1 MKKKLAVVLAA
12 LVVLATVDISVPVV
26 RAAAY
31 ETVGET
37 TEIAEGTLEAAEKAL
52 GEVADA
58 AEQTVEKTAEGTG
71 ETAGESGVEAGQTV
85 SEGNAEPVLLTGEMQ
100 TAAQAGQTYDV
111 SALEFGNEGSEDV
124 FTINASN
131 KAQFENAVLTGEI
144 QGRQS
149 IRIDGVEIALTIQDL
164 TIDLSEHY
172 LPTGAITLCKGA
184 TLHLTLAGENLLK
197 GGMSGAGICVNEGTV
212 LEITAESNGKL
223 TAVGGN
229 FEGGAAGI
237 GTNATGIN
245 LGGGTT
251 IGGTVRK
258 LGTIRILGGEIEA
271 SGGTYTYM
279 GGVVSAAAGIG
290 GSERGCTG
298 EIEIGGGTVTAN
310 GGRGAA
316 GIGGGTNGS
325 VAKITISSGTVI
337 ANGGYIKVSNSK
349 YAGASIGS
357 GLGTGSSGKTG
368 CADITI
374 SGGTVTAN
382 GNIGY
387 GNLYSGLGFEG
398 GSLTVSGGSVSLAD
412 GYWIVVETD
421 NVNEDYMMHHYTLT
435 FLLYDSLFEAEDSVT
450 ADVTLEADGRNY
462 TKEMTLQTGSGKAVG
477 ELQADTLLHGKV
489 SYTLQTASDSY
500 SGTVDLDTEQQ
511 VIWGQEKNG
520 LVITEQSGVTYR
532 YANGVLTFSGI
543 GSATVTM
550 TEGVSTTADSIQITD
565 GSNVT
570 LTLCSVIIDS
580 TSSNRAAITVGTP
593 SGAEC
598 KLILE
603 GENRLTANISKGAV
617 VLVNGSSSTLE
628 IGGRGS
634 VQIRNGAG
642 GQRGE
647 WGYSAGI
654 RVRDGALIFE
664 DNPTVEVN
672 TAQLSTAILSKNISI
687 RGGKITGI
695 AGSYG
700 NGIGSQAEIAGYPV
714 GEVKIE
720 GGVVYGEGGYLH
732 LEAGGLS
739 NYYTWAII
747 TGGNVKMNN
756 LSGYERIQPENAS
769 HTKLWCTTIQ
779 VGNDNTLS
787 RNAKIYSLTIKN
799 SDGTTYAYG
808 IMNTATDGD
817 GKLYLW
823 LPEDSTVSEVKT
835 VNGTYQGSCKT
846 TADYTSGYLG
856 NTWGTAEATFSLEG
870 DFFMPVTSVTCDLT
884 AECTVGEYPL
894 TATVTPTEATNQ
906 TITWSVTNS
915 DGTAA
920 SGAKVEDGKL
930 KITAAGTYQLTATI
944 PCGLEKTP
952 GTDSDYTRSFTIR
965 ARYATELKGLT
976 MSGWTYGEDTTGRE
990 PAYTISPAGN
1000 TATAMI
1006 EYKKAGA
1013 DDSTYTAALPV
1024 DAGNYTVRV
1033 TMPQTETYT
1042 GVEATADFTIAP
1054 KSLEAADI
1062 TAVAS
1067 DKQYTGQ
1074 AVTLAA
1080 GELTL
1085 TDRDTALTVGKDYV
1099 IDGYRNNTAGGTA
1112 EVIVRGTGNYTGT
1125 RSVSFHIVGTA
1136 DSGNT
1141 SSGSTSSES
1150 GTSSDNSSSDSDS
1163 SDAKSSD
1170 TGTVTASPTP
1180 APTAAPKTT
1189 PAVRPTTRPAA
1200 QVPVESQAEENKNTD
1215 NTENTGITAPATG
1228 QATEDT
1234 GTADETQTENIT
1246 ATEQQESLTA
1256 QTSAEGQT
1264 SGGAARILVTVAA
1277 AALVVLGGGGTLL
1290 ALRGKKSGK

>member
-12 LVVLATVDISVPVV
+12 ALVLATVDIPVPVV

-37 TEIAEGTLEAAEKAL
+37 TEAAEGTLDVAEKAL
-52 GEVADA
+52 GEVVDA
-58 AEQTVEKTAEGTG
+58 AEQTVEKTVEGTG
-71 ETAGESGVEAGQTV
+71 ETVVESGVETGQTV

-100 TAAQAGQTYDV
+100 TAAQAGQTYNV
-111 SALEFGNEGSEDV
+111 SALEFGNDGLEDV
-124 FTINASN
+124 FTINATN
-131 KAQFENAVLTGEI
+131 KAQFEGAVLTGTT
-144 QGRQS
+144 QGKQA

-164 TIDLSEHY
+164 TIDLSEFY
-172 LPTGAITLCKGA
+172 VSGAITLCNGA

-197 GGMSGAGICVNEGTV
+197 GGKSGAGICVNEETV
-212 LEITAESNGKL
+212 LEITAESTGKL

-229 FEGGAAGI
+229 YAGGSAGI
-237 GTNATGIN
+237 GTNATGIY
-245 LGGGTT
+245 LGGTT
-251 IGGTVRK
+251 LEGAAQK

-279 GGVVSAAAGIG
+279 GGVIGSAAGIG

-316 GIGGGTNGS
+316 GIGGGMNGS

-349 YAGASIGS
+349 YAGAAIGS
-357 GLGTGSSGKTG
+357 GLCTITTGKIG

-387 GNLYSGLGFEG
+387 GNIYVGPGFEG

-412 GYWIVVETD
+412 GCWIVVKTT
-421 NVNEDYMMHHYTLT
+421 NVNEDYIMHHYTLT
-435 FLLYDSLFEAEDSVT
+435 FLLYDSLFESEDSVT
-450 ADVTLEADGRNY
+450 ANVTLEADGRNY

-477 ELQADTLLHGKV
+477 ELQADTLLHGEV

-543 GSATVTM
+543 GSATVEM
-550 TEGVSTTADSIQITD
+550 AEGVSTTADSIQIVD
-565 GSNVT
+565 GSNMT
-570 LTLCSVIIDS
+570 LTLCNVVIDS
-580 TSSNRAAITVGTP
+580 TDSGRPAITVGKN

-642 GQRGE
+642 GQRGD

-654 RVRDGALIFE
+654 RVRDGVLIFE

-687 RGGKITGI
+687 LGGKITGI

-700 NGIGSQAEIAGYPV
+700 NGIGSQAEIAGYPA
-714 GEVKIE
+714 GKVKIE

-739 NYYTWAII
+739 NYYTQAII
-747 TGGNVKMNN
+747 TGGNVNMNN
-756 LSGYERIQPENAS
+756 LSRRNNGIQPKNAS
-769 HTKLWCTTIQ
+769 GTLLWCTTIQ
-779 VGNDNTLS
+779 VGKDNNTLS
-787 RNAKIYSLTIKN
+787 RNAKICSLTIKN
-799 SDGTTYAYG
+799 SDGTTYNYG
-808 IMNTATDGD
+808 ITNTATDGE

-823 LPEDSTVSEVKT
+823 LPEGSKVTEVET
-835 VNGTYQGSCKT
+835 VNGIYRGSCET
-846 TADYTSGYLG
+846 TADYTSDYLG
-856 NTWGTAEATFSLEG
+856 NTWGKAKDTFKLSGE
-870 DFFMPVTSVTCDLT
+870 FFTPVTSVTCDLA

-930 KITAAGTYQLTATI
+930 RITEAGIYQLTATI

-965 ARYATELKGLT
+965 ARYVTELKGLT

-990 PAYTISPAGN
+990 PAYTISPAEN
-1000 TATAMI
+1000 TAAATI

-1062 TAVAS
+1062 TAAAS

-1163 SDAKSSD
+1163 SDVKSSD
-1170 TGTVTASPTP
+1170 TGTTTASPTP

-1228 QATEDT
+1228 QVTEDT
-1234 GTADETQTENIT
+1234 GTADETQAENVT

-1277 AALVVLGGGGTLL
+1277 AALVVLGGGGALL